1 MVVLLS
7 ETWSDM
13 EQMVRIKERLV
24 FDDLFVV
31 PSDGGGGELS
41 LL

>member
-7 ETWSDM
+7 KTWSDM

-24 FDDLFVV
+24 FYDLFVV